1 MTKKLTSSG
10 GRKSSGPQWRTST
23 LGVARGPYGVPKN
36 SAFLQKQKDVI
47 KAMADAAVKRQQKA
61 SRKYKYMS
69 RREFLEYIECCD
81 VDGHAKKLHNV
92 NFYLNGMGRLI
103 DLVIHLSKE
112 LAERDKRLERYEEAE
127 GGPEDRVREGKGN
140 VGVSERKDHGRELR
154 DGKKGRRKKVSRDT
168 EKTPAGPSRPRYEV
182 FDGKTRSDLS
192 GRGGFS
198 LTDNRRRIV
207 EGDELEGYSDFDLRP
222 SVTGQIEIDRR
233 QRDKGNG

>member
-1 MTKKLTSSG
+1 MTKRLTQGG

-112 LAERDKRLERYEEAE
+112 LAEHERRHSKNEREKLLLEEGGGRDKD
-127 GGPEDRVREGKGN
+127 P
-140 VGVSERKDHGRELR
+140 VGVSERKDHGREFR
-154 DGKKGRRKKVSRDT
+154 DGKKGNRKKVSRDA
-168 EKTPAGPSRPRYEV
+168 EKAPAGPSRPRYEV

-192 GRGGFS
+192 GRGGFG
-198 LTDNRRRIV
+198 LTDNRRGLV